1 VCLLTDESFPVCE
14 YKTSAE
20 NTGFLKLL
28 NNVRKEENIMKKMR
42 GFVDPFTLG
51 FIVVLGGAVAGMT
64 LSKDVVD
71 EGQMAQESKSQTE
84 LTAPAQEEPKT

>member
-1 VCLLTDESFPVCE
+1 
-14 YKTSAE
+14 
-20 NTGFLKLL
+20 
-28 NNVRKEENIMKKMR
+28 VRKEENIMKNMR

-51 FIVVLGGAVAGMT
+51 FIVVFGGAVAGMT

-71 EGQMAQESKSQTE
+71 EGQMAQETQSQTE